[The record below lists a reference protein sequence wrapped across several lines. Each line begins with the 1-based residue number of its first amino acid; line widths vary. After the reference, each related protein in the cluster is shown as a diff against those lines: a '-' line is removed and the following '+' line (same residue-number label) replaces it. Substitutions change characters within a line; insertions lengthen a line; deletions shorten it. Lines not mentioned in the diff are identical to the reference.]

1 MIHRSEFRRWQYAL
15 SVCVIAVV
23 VCVMYVDRPAAEF
36 FNMHVRHTGV
46 WEWIGRLLA
55 PFEVVPV
62 AALFFLLGSG
72 CWVLSGRQLAGWTS
86 KPLICSWSAVWAL
99 AAEFVFK
106 EIFGR
111 GWPDP
116 TYVEDHLY
124 GFRLIHAG
132 PHWTSFP
139 SGTATISAAIVATV
153 WPVAPR
159 GRPASVLLAAFLC
172 IAVIVTNGH
181 WISDVIAGLFL
192 GATIGWMTVLLH
204 RSAAGVKY

>member
-72 CWVLSGRQLAGWTS
+72 CWVLSGGSLPAGRQS
-86 KPLICSWSAVWAL
+86 RPSC
-99 AAEFVFK
+99 
-106 EIFGR
+106 R
-111 GWPDP
+111 G
-116 TYVEDHLY
+116 
-124 GFRLIHAG
+124 
-132 PHWTSFP
+132 
-139 SGTATISAAIVATV
+139 
-153 WPVAPR
+153 AP
-159 GRPASVLLAAFLC
+159 F
-172 IAVIVTNGH
+172 GH
-181 WISDVIAGLFL
+181 WRQSLSSKRFSGGGGQIRLTLRITSMGSGL
-192 GATIGWMTVLLH
+192 
-204 RSAAGVKY
+204 

>member
-106 EIFGR
+106 EILAGGGQIRLTLRITSMGSGLYMQGR
-111 GWPDP
+111 
-116 TYVEDHLY
+116 
-124 GFRLIHAG
+124 IG
-132 PHWTSFP
+132 PRSP
-139 SGTATISAAIVATV
+139 QARRRS
-153 WPVAPR
+153 PR
-159 GRPASVLLAAFLC
+159 QL
-172 IAVIVTNGH
+172 
-181 WISDVIAGLFL
+181 
-192 GATIGWMTVLLH
+192 
-204 RSAAGVKY
+204 